1 MIELKPVAI
10 PVQEPAQEPAQEPVQ
25 EVIVVTPAIVEQSKP
40 IVVSEEDD
48 IESGHSKKTESENK
62 EGMAEGVEGYV
73 FWSFS
78 SLIRLSFSR
87 MTPAYRTKQANIAT
101 TVGLAVNVLLTV
113 CKVCWR
119 RIELIP
125 AP

>member
-10 PVQEPAQEPAQEPVQ
+10 PVQEPAQEPVQ
-25 EVIVVTPAIVEQSKP
+25 EVNAVTPVIVEQTKP

-87 MTPAYRTKQANIAT
+87 MTPAYRTKQANLAT

-119 RIELIP
+119 RIEFIP

>member
-10 PVQEPAQEPAQEPVQ
+10 PVQEPAQEPVQ
-25 EVIVVTPAIVEQSKP
+25 EVNAVTPVIVEQTKP

-78 SLIRLSFSR
+78 ILIYGSHSLEWR
-87 MTPAYRTKQANIAT
+87 
-101 TVGLAVNVLLTV
+101 LLTEPSKQTLPPLSV
-113 CKVCWR
+113 LRSTSYWPSARYVGG
-119 RIELIP
+119 E
-125 AP
+125 

>member
-10 PVQEPAQEPAQEPVQ
+10 PVQEPAQEPVQ
-25 EVIVVTPAIVEQSKP
+25 EVNVVTPAIVEQTKP

-101 TVGLAVNVLLTV
+101 TVGLVVNVLLTV

-119 RIELIP
+119 RIELIH

>member
-1 MIELKPVAI
+1 
-10 PVQEPAQEPAQEPVQ
+10 
-25 EVIVVTPAIVEQSKP
+25 
-40 IVVSEEDD
+40 
-48 IESGHSKKTESENK
+48 
-62 EGMAEGVEGYV
+62 
-73 FWSFS
+73 
-78 SLIRLSFSR
+78 

-119 RIELIP
+119 RIEFIP